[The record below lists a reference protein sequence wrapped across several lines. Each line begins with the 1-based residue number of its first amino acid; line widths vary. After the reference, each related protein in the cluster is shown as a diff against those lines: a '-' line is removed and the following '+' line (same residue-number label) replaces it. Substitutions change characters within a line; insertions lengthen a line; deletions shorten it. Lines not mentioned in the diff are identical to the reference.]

1 MGLNGRDNHN
11 DNTLAATGNALP
23 EEVPPGKGSEKGLE
37 SEKKTVK
44 KYEETFPKE
53 ASVGLVVPQDFTFAY
68 PPNELVLESGKKL
81 GPINLRYETY
91 GELNSDKSNAILILH
106 AFSGDAH
113 AAGYH
118 SESDKTPGWWDHM
131 IGPGK
136 AFDTKRYFVICSN
149 VIGGCQ
155 GSTGPSSI
163 NPDTGK
169 PYGLSFPVVTIGDMV
184 KAQFH
189 LVRHLGI
196 SSLYSVAGG
205 SMGGMQALEWSV
217 RYPEMVRSAI
227 ILASTARL
235 TAQGIAFDAVG
246 RNAIMSDANW
256 QGGDYYGKSIPAR
269 GLSIARMVGHITYLS
284 DLSMGMKFG
293 RRLQTRENYGFDFTN
308 EFEVESYLQHQGDKF
323 VERFDANSYLYIT
336 KAMDYFDL
344 GEPYGSL
351 ANAFARARA
360 KYLVV
365 SFSTDWLYPPYQS
378 KEMVF
383 SMMKSGRDV
392 SYIQLNSPYG
402 HDSFLLEK
410 SRQTKII
417 RAFLESIND

>member
-1 MGLNGRDNHN
+1 MG
-11 DNTLAATGNALP
+11 P
-23 EEVPPGKGSEKGLE
+23 KIGKHIKD
-37 SEKKTVK
+37 KN
-44 KYEETFPKE
+44 
-53 ASVGLVVPQDFTFAY
+53 SVGIVKPKDFTFAY
-68 PPNELVLESGKKL
+68 PPEELVLDSGKKL
-81 GPINLRYETY
+81 GPITLRYETY
-91 GELNSDKSNAILILH
+91 GKLNSKKSNAILILH

-118 SESDKTPGWWDHM
+118 SENDKSPGWWDSM

-136 AFDTKRYFVICSN
+136 AFDTNKYFVICSN

-163 NPDTGK
+163 NPETGK
-169 PYGLSFPVVTIGDMV
+169 PYGLSFPVVTIHDMV
-184 KAQFH
+184 KAQYYLIKH
-189 LVRHLGI
+189 LELPF
-196 SSLYSVAGG
+196 LYSVAGG

-217 RYPEMVRSAI
+217 NYPEMVKSAI

-235 TAQGIAFDAVG
+235 TPQGIAFDAVG

-256 QGGDYYGKSIPAR
+256 QGGNYYGKSIPSR

-284 DLSMGMKFG
+284 DQSMTMKFG
-293 RRLQTRENYGFDFTN
+293 RRLQERETYGYDFTN

-344 GEPYGSL
+344 GERYGGLS
-351 ANAFARARA
+351 NAFKRAQA
-360 KYLVV
+360 KFLVV

-392 SYIQLNSPYG
+392 SYIEINSPYG
-402 HDSFLLEK
+402 HDSFLLETT
-410 SRQTKII
+410 RQTKII
-417 RAFLESIND
+417 KSFLDSIDV